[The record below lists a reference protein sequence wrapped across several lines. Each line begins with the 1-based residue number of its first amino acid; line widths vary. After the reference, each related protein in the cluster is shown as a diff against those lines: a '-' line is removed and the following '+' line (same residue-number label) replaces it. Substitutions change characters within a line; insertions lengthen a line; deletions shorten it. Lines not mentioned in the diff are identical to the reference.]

1 MDLFVGLGPTAVD
14 EILALMHPRRFET
27 GEFICREGEPGESLF
42 LIQTGVAEV
51 VIKGEGERAL
61 VARCRRGDLI
71 GEMSLVTGEPRSA
84 SLVACVPTE
93 ALELRREVF
102 LPLLSRYPVIL
113 SNLCRVLSRRLA
125 RTTERLVAG
134 RRGEAL
140 ALVAGPAG
148 AGFLPDVIEETR
160 AASPRNVAAIDL
172 PHHDL
177 ERFLTE
183 LDNLLSTHGTVVTMT
198 DLEHENFPLLL
209 LYMDRVVA
217 LVTETEAR
225 RLATLVDKR
234 SDNVQVVLLGA
245 KTGAQGPVLGLHVA
259 GTLDPASR
267 ANSAWLGRHISR
279 TKIGLALGAGGAKGY
294 AHIGVLQA
302 LEEAG
307 YVVDYVA
314 GTSIGSMVGAWLA
327 MGMTAAEIEAT
338 MRHVYSPEN
347 VDQLF
352 KLSSSGLSS
361 GVDLQH
367 RMCRE
372 TTLDRSF
379 AELALPLVVMAADL
393 IGREAT
399 AIREGP
405 VWEALVASTT
415 VAGFFPA
422 LEKEGQRL
430 VDGVALIPVP
440 SGAVSASGADIT
452 VSVNLMNRETMPAW
466 PGKPAPPSRATRR
479 GMGMLDTLLEVM
491 DLAQLD
497 ASLRHA
503 AEADVVISPRFGPST
518 WRDFH
523 LADLFVTA
531 GRAAAQ
537 EQLATLR
544 SLVRPQFA

>member
-259 GTLDPASR
+259 GTLDPAS
-267 ANSAWLGRHISR
+267 
-279 TKIGLALGAGGAKGY
+279 
-294 AHIGVLQA
+294 
-302 LEEAG
+302 
-307 YVVDYVA
+307 
-314 GTSIGSMVGAWLA
+314 
-327 MGMTAAEIEAT
+327 
-338 MRHVYSPEN
+338 
-347 VDQLF
+347 
-352 KLSSSGLSS
+352 
-361 GVDLQH
+361 
-367 RMCRE
+367 
-372 TTLDRSF
+372 
-379 AELALPLVVMAADL
+379 
-393 IGREAT
+393 
-399 AIREGP
+399 
-405 VWEALVASTT
+405 
-415 VAGFFPA
+415 
-422 LEKEGQRL
+422 
-430 VDGVALIPVP
+430 
-440 SGAVSASGADIT
+440 
-452 VSVNLMNRETMPAW
+452 
-466 PGKPAPPSRATRR
+466 
-479 GMGMLDTLLEVM
+479 
-491 DLAQLD
+491 
-497 ASLRHA
+497 
-503 AEADVVISPRFGPST
+503 
-518 WRDFH
+518 
-523 LADLFVTA
+523 
-531 GRAAAQ
+531 
-537 EQLATLR
+537 
-544 SLVRPQFA
+544 